1 MKMEGTIMERALTLE
16 AGAETTDS
24 GSLQIVD
31 TTIVLFFLAVLL
43 GSSLPTS
50 VLDGILSL
58 TTLAAFVALP
68 YVLMGEET
76 AHAFGGWVLGRIFI
90 AALGLLAGALFYSAL
105 GSASPEAFKYV
116 PMSLLLVAA
125 TASAIVQF
133 YVIIRIRLAS

>member
-68 YVLMGEET
+68 YVLMGEE